1 MCGNVQTDE
10 IGTRKT
16 KPSGGVG
23 VSRASFGD
31 GETGVKARDLAGD
44 STLQLF
50 RTEFYRPP
58 DVSVGQDAAAHVRT
72 ARPYRKR
79 KAIMGASTLLD
90 RAAFQD
96 ELRDSAVT
104 VAACGGLPPAACG
117 VGCEVWHLCLTAGL
131 DDFATRA
138 VEQIVSSRTRLAK
151 GEVLYRPGEE
161 FHALYAIRSGSC
173 KSVMV
178 TEEGREQVMGYHM
191 RGEFIGADGLA
202 TRLHPS
208 QAAALEDTEVC
219 TLPFDRLEAVARR
232 HAQLQHALHLMLAME
247 LARERRVMLMLGAM
261 RAEQRLASFLLD
273 LSRRYQERGY
283 SSTEFILRM
292 TREEIGSF
300 LGLKLETV
308 SRLFS
313 RFNREGL
320 IHMSG
325 RSIRLADPDALRHL
339 LNMSVQQ

>member
-1 MCGNVQTDE
+1 MGAIPLLDHTAFD
-10 IGTRKT
+10 GD
-16 KPSGGVG
+16 PGDSGG
-23 VSRASFGD
+23 
-31 GETGVKARDLAGD
+31 
-44 STLQLF
+44 
-50 RTEFYRPP
+50 RT
-58 DVSVGQDAAAHVRT
+58 
-72 ARPYRKR
+72 
-79 KAIMGASTLLD
+79 
-90 RAAFQD
+90 
-96 ELRDSAVT
+96 
-104 VAACGGLPPAACG
+104 AACGGLPPAGCG

-131 DDFATRA
+131 DDVATRA

-151 GEVLYRPGEE
+151 GEVVYRPGEE
-161 FHALYAIRSGSC
+161 FRALYAIRSGSC

-202 TRLHPS
+202 TRIHPS

-219 TLPFDRLEAVARR
+219 ALPFDRLEAMARR
-232 HAQLQHALHLMLAME
+232 HAQLQHALHLLLGTE
-247 LARERRVMLMLGAM
+247 VARERRVMLMLGAM

-273 LSRRYQERGY
+273 LSRRYSERGY
-283 SSTEFILRM
+283 SSTEFVLRM

-313 RFNREGL
+313 RFKQAGL

-325 RSIRLADPDALRHL
+325 RTIRLAEPDALRQL